1 MRIRERAERMSFIA
15 LKMLFGDRAKYL
27 GIVIGLTFA
36 SLLITQQSAI
46 FAGMMTRTFSFLTD
60 VALPDIWVVDPQVKY
75 IDDIRPMQDTEVLRV
90 RGVEGVQW
98 AVPLYKGSLA
108 VRRTDGTYQSCVI
121 IGLDDETLMGGPPT
135 MLMGKMSDLRQS
147 GGVIVDIT
155 GAEGKL
161 AHVQPNGTRVPLK
174 VGDEMEINDNRSVVV
189 GICKVTQTFQAN
201 PVIYTTY
208 SSATSFAPS
217 QRLMMSFVTVKA
229 KAGQDLRALCQRIEK
244 ATALRAYTRDEFKM
258 VTFPSLT
265 TAENVATPLIING
278 MKPRAAVKE
287 GREMLA
293 QVGFDERMMSSLPT
307 ALSGGQQQRVAIARA
322 LVHQPRLI
330 VCDEPT
336 SALDGETGHK
346 VMELLHKLGRAEGR
360 ALVVVTHDSRI
371 YDFADRI
378 AAMEDGRITQVV
390 HSAQELKLMS
400 EKPS

>member
-1 MRIRERAERMSFIA
+1 MSFIA

-108 VRRTDGTYQSCVI
+108 VRRTDGTYQSCVV

-135 MLMGKMSDLRQS
+135 MVVGKLSDLRRS

-161 AHVQPNGTRVPLK
+161 AHVRPDGTRVPLK
-174 VGDEMEINDNRSVVV
+174 VGDEMEINDNHAVVV

-217 QRLMMSFVTVKA
+217 QRLLLSFVTVKA
-229 KAGQDLRALCQRIEK
+229 KPGQDLRTLCRRIEK
-244 ATALRAYTRDEFKM
+244 ATALRAYTRDDFKM
-258 VTFPSLT
+258 VTFLYYLRYTGMPINFLT
-265 TAENVATPLIING
+265 AVALGFLVGVAISGQTFYNFTLDNLRYFGTLKAMGAKNG
-278 MKPRAAVKE
+278 M
-287 GREMLA
+287 LL
-293 QVGFDERMMSSLPT
+293 RM
-307 ALSGGQQQRVAIARA
+307 I
-322 LVHQPRLI
+322 
-330 VCDEPT
+330 
-336 SALDGETGHK
+336 
-346 VMELLHKLGRAEGR
+346 LLQ
-360 ALVVVTHDSRI
+360 ALVVGGVG
-371 YDFADRI
+371 YGLGVG
-378 AAMEDGRITQVV
+378 AASGWGMLVSGRTQLAFRLPWHLLVV
-390 HSAQELKLMS
+390 SAVAVLVICLSSAALSIRKVMKLEPAVVFRS
-400 EKPS
+400 